1 MFGTDTTQFV
11 FPIRC
16 YETSSFILTSL
27 VDKGCVQSY
36 ARCRQRYEHTFK
48 VNWIWDVVNFIFPC
62 EIVTWIHR
70 LSTILFPIFRSDIC
84 IGDVCSKKPFYFSLT
99 NPKFDFWSLLKYLEN
114 IITMH
119 QFFFFRNILLCQFPH
134 LNKCNLSTC
143 IFLQTTVHW
152 SLLKFCIPWTKC
164 WNLFKML

>member
-62 EIVTWIHR
+62 EIVTWIYR

-84 IGDVCSKKPFYFSLT
+84 IGDVCSKKPLT

-119 QFFFFRNILLCQFPH
+119 QFFFSEIYFFVNFP
-134 LNKCNLSTC
+134 
-143 IFLQTTVHW
+143 I
-152 SLLKFCIPWTKC
+152 
-164 WNLFKML
+164 

>member
-84 IGDVCSKKPFYFSLT
+84 IGDVCSKKPLT

-119 QFFFFRNILLCQFPH
+119 QFFFSEIYFFVNFP
-134 LNKCNLSTC
+134 
-143 IFLQTTVHW
+143 I
-152 SLLKFCIPWTKC
+152 
-164 WNLFKML
+164 

>member
-1 MFGTDTTQFV
+1 MLVNVWNRYYTVRFSNSV
-11 FPIRC
+11 L

-36 ARCRQRYEHTFK
+36 ARCRQRYEHAFK

-84 IGDVCSKKPFYFSLT
+84 IGDVCSKKPLT

-119 QFFFFRNILLCQFPH
+119 QFFFSEIYFFVNFP
-134 LNKCNLSTC
+134 
-143 IFLQTTVHW
+143 I
-152 SLLKFCIPWTKC
+152 
-164 WNLFKML
+164 